1 MAEPKKTAQGTWR
14 IIIEVRGVRDSK
26 TLPTRREAIAWRDA
40 RVAELRAAHV
50 LPLSDKHTLRD
61 ALRQYARDVS
71 PNRSGRR
78 AELIRLEA
86 FERQALPLDVPM
98 GRITTQHLAAWRD
111 SRLAVN
117 AKGSVLRDISLLG
130 AVLETAR
137 REWGWLQVNPLAD
150 MRKPSQPPHRER
162 VVAGH
167 ELRAMLRALGHDA
180 RGHKVRTVSQAV
192 GLCAL
197 LAVSTGMRAGELCGL
212 TWAHVH
218 AAHVH
223 LPKTK
228 NGDTRD
234 VPLSKPARRIIERMR
249 GWDADLV
256 FGLKAQTLDAMWRK
270 YRQRAGLQGFTFHD
284 LRHTAATQMA
294 KKLHVLELCKVMG
307 WRRTDQALT
316 YFNPKAADLAA
327 RLG

>member
-40 RVAELRAAHV
+40 RVAELRAAATT
-50 LPLSDKHTLRD
+50 PPGQRHTLRD
-61 ALRQYARDVS
+61 ALRQYATDVS
-71 PNRSGRR
+71 PQRSGRR
-78 AELIRLEA
+78 AELIRLQA
-86 FERQALPLDVPM
+86 FENQPLPLDKPM
-98 GRITTQHLAAWRD
+98 ASITTQDMAIWRD
-111 SRLAVN
+111 ARLAVN

-137 REWGWLQVNPLAD
+137 REWGWIASNPLAD

-167 ELRAMLRALGHDA
+167 ELRAMLRALGHDV

-197 LAVSTGMRAGELCGL
+197 LAVHTGMRAGELCGL

-218 AAHVH
+218 PAHVH

-234 VPLSKPARRIIERMR
+234 VPLSRPARRIIERMR
-249 GWDADLV
+249 GWDQQLV
-256 FGLKAQTLDAMWRK
+256 FGLKTQSLDALWRK
-270 YRQRAGLQGFTFHD
+270 YRQRAGLAGFTFHD
-284 LRHTAATQMA
+284 LRHTAATHMA